1 MVLGKFWLNRL
12 EALEGEF
19 MPMFGTLETDTDR
32 EIEMRGM

>member
-19 MPMFGTLETDTDR
+19 MPMFGTLETDR